1 MLDVWLAALLDSTF
15 KGLALCLAAGAA
27 ALLLRRSSA
36 AARHLVWRLAFAGLL
51 ALPVLAT
58 LLPAWRVP
66 LPRVQKAAEVAVPL
80 LAEPSIASTAEVIFS
95 PSREETIPSP
105 AVEEADA
112 EPRGWDLSW
121 QAVAFGIWGLG
132 ALAVLG
138 SLGIALLRV
147 WWQGRRARPIAD
159 PAWTGLLR
167 QIRAELGVRRP
178 VALVAGGDRAMP
190 MTWGWRR
197 PVVLLPAGAEA
208 WPEPRR
214 RAVLLHELAHIARR
228 DYPAQLAAEVVRALY
243 WFNPLVWMAARK
255 LRMESEHACD
265 DRVLAAGARASDY
278 AGDLLDIARSL
289 RAGRATVPAGLAMAR
304 PSQLA
309 GRLLAVLDA
318 HRDRRGVSRRF
329 AFPAWLAAACVVLP
343 LAALAPAAAER
354 AAQASPSAQVSA
366 PAASASSASQAVAA
380 TTQVRSNPPA
390 PPTPPHPPATSVHS
404 HSTSHEDINGT
415 QTFQWSEDG
424 HRIKIRT
431 EGKVDLNEDWTDIA
445 RLSRGA
451 KMRIEEE
458 VGGTTRRLDVEPGSD
473 GRPVYTWKVDG
484 TERPFDAA
492 GRQWLRGMLLQ
503 FVRGTG
509 YAADERIAAILR
521 KQGPEGVLGEISQ
534 IPSEYVKGIYFKK
547 LLAHRDLGSAVVE
560 KAIRQAGREI
570 KSDYELSQTLGAAAQ
585 SQPLTES
592 MSTAYAEAAR
602 SIQSDYEQR
611 QALTALVSRGK
622 LTPATLAMLLQSARG
637 IESDYECAELL
648 TAVAGKNHLEDPAAW
663 RAYAEAADTIGSDYE
678 HHKALSAAVKTGSL
692 PQDSLVRLIQSARG
706 IKSDY
711 ERASLLVEIAGQY
724 KLSGAPRDAYLEA
737 ARSIRSQYER
747 QRAEAALVERP
758 GR

>member
-1 MLDVWLAALLDSTF
+1 MLDVWLATLLDSSL
-15 KGLALCLAAGAA
+15 KGLALFLAAGAA

-66 LPRVQKAAEVAVPL
+66 LPGLQRGALPVRLSVPAIAAAEPA
-80 LAEPSIASTAEVIFS
+80 
-95 PSREETIPSP
+95 PSREGTSPSP
-105 AVEEADA
+105 TFKFEEVSA

-121 QAVAFGIWGLG
+121 QALGFGVWILG
-132 ALAVLG
+132 AFAVLG

-147 WWQGRRARPIAD
+147 GWQGRRARPIED

-167 QIRAELGVRRP
+167 QVRAELGVGRP
-178 VALVAGGDRAMP
+178 VSLVAGGDRAMP

-214 RAVLLHELAHIARR
+214 RAVLLHELAHIARQ

-255 LRMESEHACD
+255 LRIESEHACD

-278 AGDLLDIARSL
+278 AGDLLEIARSL
-289 RAGRATVPAGLAMAR
+289 RALRAAAPAGLTMAR

-329 AFPAWLAAACVVLP
+329 ALPAWLIALCVVLP
-343 LAALAPAAAER
+343 LAALAPF
-354 AAQASPSAQVSA
+354 A
-366 PAASASSASQAVAA
+366 PHGPGHS
-380 TTQVRSNPPA
+380 RSI
-390 PPTPPHPPATSVHS
+390 
-404 HSTSHEDINGT
+404 SHEDINGV
-415 QTFQWSEDG
+415 QTFQWSDDG
-424 HRIKIRT
+424 HKIRIRT
-431 EGKVDLNEDWTDIA
+431 EGKVDLNEDWTGIV
-445 RLSRGA
+445 RLARGA
-451 KMRIEEE
+451 EMRIEEE
-458 VGGTTRRLDVEPGSD
+458 GAGAKRRLDIEPGSD
-473 GRPVYTWKVDG
+473 GRPVYTWKIDG

-492 GRQWLRGMLLQ
+492 GRTWLQSMLLQ

-509 YAADERIAAILR
+509 YAADERVATILKR
-521 KQGPEGVLGEISQ
+521 QGPQGVFAEISQ
-534 IPSEYVKGIYFKK
+534 IPGDYVKAIYFKK
-547 LLAHRDLGSAVVE
+547 LLAHRELGAPVVE
-560 KAIRQAGREI
+560 RVLRQAGKEI
-570 KSDYELSQTLGAAAQ
+570 KSDYELGQTLSAAAE

-592 MSTAYAEAAR
+592 LSTAYAEAAG
-602 SIQSDYEQR
+602 SIQSDYEQK
-611 QALTALVSRGK
+611 QALTALVSRGR
-622 LTPATLAMLLQSARG
+622 LTPATLAMVLRSAHG

-648 TAVAGKNHLEDPAAW
+648 TAVAAKTRLDDPVAW
-663 RAYAEAADTIGSDYE
+663 HAYAEAANTIGGDYE
-678 HHKALSAAVKTGSL
+678 RHRALSAAVKTGSL
-692 PQDSLVRLIQSARG
+692 SPDSLLGLIQSARG
-706 IKSDY
+706 IHSDY

-724 KLSGAPRDAYLEA
+724 NLAGAPRDAYLEA
-737 ARSIRSQYER
+737 ARSIRSEYER
-747 QRAEAALVERP
+747 QRAQAALVERE